1 MELPENPSNVEVILL
16 FILSF
21 SLFLNLITMWVF
33 GFSWKG
39 LIFCRCIHFIY
50 ICMYVYIYIYITF
63 VTDGDGEVCFWL
75 WKNGGTA
82 AVAREAGEPLV
93 IEEVIVDTPKAH
105 EVRVKIICT
114 SLCLSDVTFWRLK
127 VSLYCY
133 LYSFFLAFILMG
145 EKKRKKIE
153 SLFFEGTSWL
163 LSKNPWS
170 WSCWVIF

>member
-1 MELPENPSNVEVILL
+1 M
-16 FILSF
+16 
-21 SLFLNLITMWVF
+21 
-33 GFSWKG
+33 
-39 LIFCRCIHFIY
+39 
-50 ICMYVYIYIYITF
+50 
-63 VTDGDGEVCFWL
+63 
-75 WKNGGTA
+75 
-82 AVAREAGEPLV
+82 AREAGEPLV

-170 WSCWVIF
+170 